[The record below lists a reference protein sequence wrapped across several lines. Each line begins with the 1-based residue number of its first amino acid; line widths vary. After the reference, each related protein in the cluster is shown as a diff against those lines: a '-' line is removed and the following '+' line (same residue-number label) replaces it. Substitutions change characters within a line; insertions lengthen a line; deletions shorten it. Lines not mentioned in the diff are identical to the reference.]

1 MNHSPAR
8 AEDVRRDGPTIASDR
23 NRDRPRMVDGRRL
36 EALMGIA
43 AQASARQLLAAA
55 TETVVDLLGERGS
68 SLLIDGGARVVL
80 ATHAPGVNNLP
91 VELNRYPEIVAAL
104 ESGNV
109 VAIED
114 VHADPLLASVRD
126 MIPRRLGSVAVVPMI
141 VGEHRLGV
149 LMAQSAGKRTFAAEA
164 LATAALVG
172 RFVALVLEAR
182 LGRRV
187 GLVFTGA
194 HDAIVGPPAAQNV
207 APVAETDLGPVGKR
221 VLLVDDDE
229 EHGRSLSEVLRHGGY
244 QVDLA
249 LDGAD
254 GVRRA
259 QERHPD
265 VILLGLCLPV
275 LDGISAA
282 ERLREDV
289 RTRTV
294 PIIFLSGMDELLPR
308 AHRTT
313 FERVDYLPR
322 SQALPELL
330 ARVERSIKS
339 G

>member
-1 MNHSPAR
+1 MNHIPAT
-8 AEDVRRDGPTIASDR
+8 ADDLRRDLGPDR
-23 NRDRPRMVDGRRL
+23 AQRPKLVDGRRL
-36 EALMGIA
+36 EALMAVA
-43 AQASARQLLAAA
+43 AHASARQLLAAA

-68 SLLIDGGARVVL
+68 ALLIDGGPRVVL
-80 ATHAPGVNNLP
+80 ATHAPTVNNLP
-91 VELNRYPEIVAAL
+91 VELSRYPEIMAAL

-114 VHADPLLASVRD
+114 VHVDPLLTSVHD
-126 MIPRRLGSVAVVPMI
+126 LIPRRLGSVAVVPMI
-141 VGEHRLGV
+141 VGEQRMGV
-149 LMAQSAGKRTFAAEA
+149 LMAQSATKRVFSPEA
-164 LATAALVG
+164 VATAALVG

-182 LGRRV
+182 LGRRA
-187 GLVFTGA
+187 GLVFTGV
-194 HDAIVGPPAAQNV
+194 HDAVGGE
-207 APVAETDLGPVGKR
+207 VAEEPAPSEETVSGRKR
-221 VLLVDDDE
+221 VLLVDDDD
-229 EHGRSLSEVLRHGGY
+229 EHGRALAEILRHGGY
-244 QVDLA
+244 QVDLSK
-249 LDGAD
+249 DGAD

-259 QERHPD
+259 QERRPD

-282 ERLREDV
+282 ERLREDS

-308 AHRTT
+308 SHRAT
-313 FERVDYLPR
+313 FEKVDYLPR

>member
-1 MNHSPAR
+1 MNHIPAR
-8 AEDVRRDGPTIASDR
+8 ADDVRREPGGPGADR
-23 NRDRPRMVDGRRL
+23 ARERPRLVDGRRL
-36 EALMGIA
+36 EALMAIA
-43 AQASARQLLAAA
+43 AQASARQLLGAA

-68 SLLIDGGARVVL
+68 CLLVDGGPRVVL

-91 VELNRYPEIVAAL
+91 VELGRYPEIVAAL

-114 VHADPLLASVRD
+114 VHADPLLASVRE

-141 VGEHRLGV
+141 VGEQRVGV
-149 LMAQSAGKRTFAAEA
+149 LMAQSAGKRAFPPEA

-194 HDAIVGPPAAQNV
+194 HDSVAGDDTADS
-207 APVAETDLGPVGKR
+207 APVEETTAGKAGKR
-221 VLLVDDDE
+221 VLLVDDDD
-229 EHGRSLSEVLRHGGY
+229 EHGRALSEVLRNGGY

-249 LDGAD
+249 RDGAD

-259 QERHPD
+259 QERRPD
-265 VILLGLCLPV
+265 VILLGLCIPV

-282 ERLREDV
+282 ERLREDA
-289 RTRTV
+289 RTRSV
-294 PIIFLSGMDELLPR
+294 PIIFLSGMDDLLPR

-313 FERVDYLPR
+313 FDKVDYLPR
-322 SQALPELL
+322 SQALPDLL